1 MGAQYDSGDMHE
13 SEIKHTTIQVMR
25 QHTELKQLVTYLK
38 KTLPKNLIVDGKKA
52 LSANVPAA
60 PHSIIEKVS
69 GGLIKSPTEWP
80 VQLSKSAIPQAGT
93 ENPKYTKYKVQ
104 HPTEHELKL
113 WFVSLCATKGA
124 QDTEG
129 FQHFLKSDEHR
140 IAEFGTDYH
149 GVCGRCTIS

>member
-1 MGAQYDSGDMHE
+1 LIYLFYFSVQPYGSTRGNGCTVWFRWYAWKWNKAYNNSSNE
-13 SEIKHTTIQVMR
+13 TTYRTKTASNIF
-25 QHTELKQLVTYLK
+25 EKDIAK
-38 KTLPKNLIVDGKKA
+38 KFNCWR
-52 LSANVPAA
+52 
-60 PHSIIEKVS
+60 EK
-69 GGLIKSPTEWP
+69 G
-80 VQLSKSAIPQAGT
+80 IPQAGT